1 MDDRTAAKVPTLLA
15 IYVYVYILE
24 MLEYGA

>member
-1 MDDRTAAKVPTLLA
+1 MDDRTAAKVPTLLV
-15 IYVYVYILE
+15 IYVYVYVSE